1 MTKQIEKR
9 IQEEAYAIIVSQL
22 LGVAILSIALLLL
35 FEQHCAFSF
44 FVGGMAYGLPD
55 MLFVWRFIRYSGIKA
70 INDFMGRFYVGKMVK
85 LILRSVL
92 VVFAAKLLPTDMLWV
107 VIGFVSCP
115 FLFWAGCIMR
125 FTRLRGAV

>member
-1 MTKQIEKR
+1 MIKQIER
-9 IQEEAYAIIVSQL
+9 HIQEEAYAIILSQL

-35 FEQHCAFSF
+35 FGQHYAFSF

-55 MLFVWRFIRYSGIKA
+55 LLFVWRFIRYSGVKA

-92 VVFAAKLLPTDMLWV
+92 IVFTVKHLPTNMLWV

-115 FLFWAGCIMR
+115 FLFWAGCIMH